1 MSDAGVSVGASCTCA
16 IIPSVFEQTEYK
28 AMNMD
33 QWTGF
38 LHFCEEVEI
47 KPDLSNYDESQAW
60 PLLVDNYVEWAR
72 KCTMISL

>member
-38 LHFCEEVEI
+38 LRFCEEVEVVSPPQPALI
-47 KPDLSNYDESQAW
+47 ASFNRD
-60 PLLVDNYVEWAR
+60 
-72 KCTMISL
+72 TMLCFGM

>member
-1 MSDAGVSVGASCTCA
+1 
-16 IIPSVFEQTEYK
+16 
-28 AMNMD
+28 MNMD

-38 LHFCEEVEI
+38 LRFCEEVEI